1 MIILLISLL
10 CCYYLCPSNVVLAEA
25 DASHMTASHFDSG
38 GEAFGLLQEP
48 RGAFKSAQLDQLSH
62 SSKSRSR
69 GNGGYYRMSS
79 SQCEV
84 LSRDLCR
91 TCRAS
96 TQLSALSGRC
106 ISEKQCNR
114 SFITCKKR
122 ARAQFNSRCYG
133 VTTSRRQRGRKRR
146 PRQLKRKRR
155 GGNKGKGKGGN
166 KRYYPMRFSCGAPT
180 NFRIAP
186 QDECGEVTS
195 FNFDFTI
202 DFTTYCATE
211 VDNTPGLQIEE
222 RSRLEEAIKNYF
234 NKESEC
240 FEEDPCERIDYQA
253 IAVNEFLPADICSE
267 NAALGDGRMLQRRKR
282 SSRSKGRGSGRCRSR
297 KKKCNRKKKG
307 RVLLMIDRDETG
319 THVIR
324 EAGPDTESDEEIF
337 NLRRSRKAEQE
348 SRGQGYERGADRDLQ
363 QSACAAEIDLV
374 KEMKLTGYEGFQ
386 RIDAASVEEVVPADN
401 CRPGQI
407 ECDIETTCC
416 SRANCRCDSA
426 SESYC
431 AIGTEGLGVCQLY
444 NDEGENLCCALNP
457 FPPLAFLYPSCDC
470 GPLPVPQCSK
480 QGWIKPARGSQES
493 GAFQVKAEMSII
505 QLCGDEF
512 EVRRALKRVAF
523 KYVQEL
529 IEFGGC
535 GRNIEI
541 LEDGI
546 EITNIKFSGA
556 CDSDSGSGIGDGNC
570 IDATSG
576 QQLGLTTADLIV
588 TGSYVDFVPTELP
601 LESLDLRRKLL
612 DRDGRGGTRLLQRG
626 DCECNSYIC
635 MLLREELSG
644 DLKKN
649 IVSAD
654 AETFAVDSVESD
666 PSRPCVPF
674 SKACGVGDTC
684 CGHPS
689 FNSQLVCNI
698 VPVEEDR
705 SLCCIPEGQE
715 CGSSTDTDLPALVN
729 GGCCDT
735 ACNEVGQRKI
745 CCNDID
751 SCTKFL
757 I

>member
-1 MIILLISLL
+1 M
-10 CCYYLCPSNVVLAEA
+10 
-25 DASHMTASHFDSG
+25 
-38 GEAFGLLQEP
+38 
-48 RGAFKSAQLDQLSH
+48 
-62 SSKSRSR
+62 
-69 GNGGYYRMSS
+69 
-79 SQCEV
+79 
-84 LSRDLCR
+84 
-91 TCRAS
+91 
-96 TQLSALSGRC
+96 
-106 ISEKQCNR
+106 
-114 SFITCKKR
+114 
-122 ARAQFNSRCYG
+122 
-133 VTTSRRQRGRKRR
+133 
-146 PRQLKRKRR
+146 KRKRQ
-155 GGNKGKGKGGN
+155 GGNKGKGKGG
-166 KRYYPMRFSCGAPT
+166 KRYYPIRFSCGAPT

-234 NKESEC
+234 NKESLC

-253 IAVNEFLPADICSE
+253 IAINEFLPADICSE
-267 NAALGDGRMLQRRKR
+267 NAALGDGRKLQRRKR

-297 KKKCNRKKKG
+297 KKKCNRKKKE
-307 RVLLMIDRDETG
+307 RVLLMIDRNENG
-319 THVIR
+319 THIFR
-324 EAGPDTESDEEIF
+324 EVGPDTEGDEEIF
-337 NLRRSRKAEQE
+337 NLRRSQKAEKE
-348 SRGQGYERGADRDLQ
+348 SRGLGHDYEMGRADRNLQ
-363 QSACAAEIDLV
+363 KCAAADVDLLS
-374 KEMKLTGYEGFQ
+374 EMKATGYEGFQ

-401 CRPGQI
+401 CRPGRI
-407 ECDIETTCC
+407 ECDVETTCC

-480 QGWIKPARGSQES
+480 QAWTKPARGGQQS

-546 EITNIKFSGA
+546 EITNIIFPST
-556 CDSDSGSGIGDGNC
+556 CDSGSGSGVGVGNC

-576 QQLGLTTADLIV
+576 QQLGLTSADLIV

-612 DRDGRGGTRLLQRG
+612 GRDGHGETRLLQRR

-654 AETFAVDSVESD
+654 AETFAVESVESD

-674 SKACGVGDTC
+674 IKACGVGDTC

-689 FNSQLVCNI
+689 FNSRIVCNA

-715 CGSSTDTDLPALVN
+715 CGSSRGTDLPALVN

-751 SCTKFL
+751 SCTKYL
-757 I
+757 

>member
-1 MIILLISLL
+1 MAILLISLL
-10 CCYYLCPSNVVLAEA
+10 YMYCCYLSTSNVVLVEA
-25 DASHMTASHFDSG
+25 DDASHVIASHFDSG
-38 GEAFGLLQEP
+38 GETFGLLQES

-69 GNGGYYRMSS
+69 GKGGYYRMSS
-79 SQCEV
+79 SQCEI

-96 TQLSALSGRC
+96 AVSGRC

-114 SFITCKKR
+114 SFTTCRKR
-122 ARAQFNSRCYG
+122 ARAQFNSRCNG

-146 PRQLKRKRR
+146 PRQLKRKRQ
-155 GGNKGKGKGGN
+155 GGNKGKGKGG
-166 KRYYPMRFSCGAPT
+166 KRYYPIRFSCGAPT

-234 NKESEC
+234 NKESLC

-253 IAVNEFLPADICSE
+253 IAINEFLPADICSE
-267 NAALGDGRMLQRRKR
+267 NAALGDGRKLQRRKR

-297 KKKCNRKKKG
+297 KKKCNRKKKE
-307 RVLLMIDRDETG
+307 RVLLMIDRDENG
-319 THVIR
+319 KHIFR
-324 EAGPDTESDEEIF
+324 EVGPDTEGDEEIF
-337 NLRRSRKAEQE
+337 NLRRSQKAEKE
-348 SRGQGYERGADRDLQ
+348 SRGLGHDYEMGRADRDLQ
-363 QSACAAEIDLV
+363 GHDYEMGRADRDLQKCAAADIDLLS
-374 KEMKLTGYEGFQ
+374 EMKATGYEGFQ

-401 CRPGQI
+401 CRPGRI
-407 ECDIETTCC
+407 ECDVETTCC

-480 QGWIKPARGSQES
+480 QAWTKPVRGGQQS

-529 IEFGGC
+529 
-535 GRNIEI
+535 
-541 LEDGI
+541 
-546 EITNIKFSGA
+546 
-556 CDSDSGSGIGDGNC
+556 
-570 IDATSG
+570 
-576 QQLGLTTADLIV
+576 
-588 TGSYVDFVPTELP
+588 
-601 LESLDLRRKLL
+601 
-612 DRDGRGGTRLLQRG
+612 
-626 DCECNSYIC
+626 
-635 MLLREELSG
+635 
-644 DLKKN
+644 
-649 IVSAD
+649 
-654 AETFAVDSVESD
+654 
-666 PSRPCVPF
+666 
-674 SKACGVGDTC
+674 
-684 CGHPS
+684 
-689 FNSQLVCNI
+689 
-698 VPVEEDR
+698 R
-705 SLCCIPEGQE
+705 S
-715 CGSSTDTDLPALVN
+715 
-729 GGCCDT
+729 
-735 ACNEVGQRKI
+735 
-745 CCNDID
+745 
-751 SCTKFL
+751 
-757 I
+757 